1 MPEMRFA
8 AIEEAI
14 DAIVRG
20 GFVIVVD
27 DEDRENEGDLICAAE
42 HATPEMINF
51 MLTRGRGVLCV
62 PILSEQASA
71 LRLGPASPT
80 NSALHSTNFTV
91 SVDLHTST
99 TGVCAAERAA
109 TVRALSL
116 ADACPEDFARP
127 GHVYPLI
134 ARDGGV
140 LRRAGHTEAAVDLAA
155 LAGLRPAGAL
165 IEILDDDG
173 TMARRDRLFEIALEH
188 SIPIVTIE
196 DLIRYRRRHEKLVR
210 RVVETT
216 LPTRDFGDWVV
227 YGYEVEFEPQEPV
240 AFVKGDLNSSKVP
253 LVRMHS
259 SCFTGDVLES
269 LRCDC
274 GDQLRRALRRISN
287 EGVGAVVYLPQ
298 EGRGI
303 GFLAKLKAYA
313 LQDRGLDTVE
323 ANEALGYRA
332 DMRDYGVGIQILKD
346 LGLSKIRLLTNNPK
360 KHDAFIYYGYDLEV
374 VGQEPIIEPSN
385 EHNERYMRAKRDKLG
400 HRLPLEIRDPVD
412 DRRCADGPTIV
423 PDEADVLDEADL
435 PVDPAENGPSAS
447 GREAS

>member
-1 MPEMRFA
+1 MSNKNFA

-14 DAIVRG
+14 DAIAAGR
-20 GFVIVVD
+20 FVIVVD

-42 HATPEMINF
+42 LVSTEMINF

-62 PILSEQASA
+62 PVLRDRAAA
-71 LRLGPASPT
+71 LRLEPATQS

-91 SVDLHTST
+91 SVDLRTLT
-99 TGVCAAERAA
+99 TGVSAAERAE
-109 TVRALSL
+109 TVRALAL
-116 ADACPEDFARP
+116 PETVPEDLARP

-134 ARDGGV
+134 AHEGGV
-140 LRRAGHTEAAVDLAA
+140 LRRAGHTEAAVDLAT
-155 LAGLRPAGAL
+155 LAGLHPAGAL

-173 TMARRDRLFEIALEH
+173 TMARRDRLFEIAVEH
-188 SIPIVTIE
+188 TIPIITIE
-196 DLIRYRRRHEKLVR
+196 DLIRYRRRHEKLVK

-216 LPTRDFGDWVV
+216 IPTRDFGELAV
-227 YGYEVEFEPQEPV
+227 YGYEVAHEVQEPM
-240 AFVKGDLNSSKVP
+240 AFVKGDLRSSEAP

-274 GDQLRRALRRISN
+274 GDQLRRALARITE

-303 GFLAKLKAYA
+303 GLLAKLKAYA

-332 DMRDYGVGIQILKD
+332 DMRDYGIGIQVLKD
-346 LGLSKIRLLTNNPK
+346 LGLSKVRLLTNNPK
-360 KHDAFIYYGYDLEV
+360 KHDAFIYYGYDLKV
-374 VGQEPIIEPSN
+374 VSQEPIVEPAN
-385 EHNERYMRAKRDKLG
+385 AYNERYLRAKRDKLG
-400 HRLPLEIRDPVD
+400 HVLPDDHFSDD
-412 DRRCADGPTIV
+412 DRTVI
-423 PDEADVLDEADL
+423 PDEELADES
-435 PVDPAENGPSAS
+435 SAS
-447 GREAS
+447 SREAS